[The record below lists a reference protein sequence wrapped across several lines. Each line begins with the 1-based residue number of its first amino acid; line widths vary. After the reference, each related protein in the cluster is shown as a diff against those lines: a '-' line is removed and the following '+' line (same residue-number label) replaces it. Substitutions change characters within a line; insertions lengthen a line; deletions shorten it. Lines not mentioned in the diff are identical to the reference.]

1 MSLALLAV
9 ALLVLPSARSPA
21 ARLTAPQ
28 RPPEACDRATTRVDA
43 PFALAASWDLFA
55 ACLRSGLPVATSVR
69 AVVAG
74 VPEQAV
80 ATLRRVGD
88 LLALGADPVTAWAPA
103 LDHADTAPLARGAR
117 RTARSGAALAGV
129 ATDLAAQ
136 VRARAVDEA
145 EARAQ
150 RAAVLIAG
158 PLALCFL
165 PAFVCLGVVPV
176 VIGLA
181 SRFLST
187 W

>member
-1 MSLALLAV
+1 LA
-9 ALLVLPSARSPA
+9 
-21 ARLTAPQ
+21 
-28 RPPEACDRATTRVDA
+28 E
-43 PFALAASWDLFA
+43 
-55 ACLRSGLPVATSVR
+55 
-69 AVVAG
+69 
-74 VPEQAV
+74 
-80 ATLRRVGD
+80 
-88 LLALGADPVTAWAPA
+88 
-103 LDHADTAPLARGAR
+103 
-117 RTARSGAALAGV
+117 V

-165 PAFVCLGVVPV
+165 PAFVCLGVLPV